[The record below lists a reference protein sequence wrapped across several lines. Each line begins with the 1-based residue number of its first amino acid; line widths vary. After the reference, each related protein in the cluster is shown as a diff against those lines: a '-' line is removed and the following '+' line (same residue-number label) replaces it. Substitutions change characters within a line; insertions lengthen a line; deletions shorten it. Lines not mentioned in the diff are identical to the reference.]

1 MRMAK
6 SLWDYVGQEQE
17 LVDTAR
23 RFPRQPSE
31 GTVAYIRRLALEA
44 GLTKDSEG
52 VKRVPAVEPST
63 DRTWN
68 EGLNDARQSEARL
81 PYRDGPDREP
91 GSDDE

>member
-1 MRMAK
+1 MRMAA

-23 RFPRQPSE
+23 KFPRQPSE

-44 GLTKDSEG
+44 GLTKDGEG

-63 DRTWN
+63 DRTWSA
-68 EGLNDARQSEARL
+68 GLNDAREQQSDLRL
-81 PYRDGPDREP
+81 PYRDDQ
-91 GSDDE
+91 D